1 MEIVLICPNFK
12 DFVPSKNVFS
22 SIFYFL
28 KTQNVILDFDEPLIA
43 SNTAKAALLY
53 WSGLFQLDNYEL
65 SGLSYT
71 VSP

>member
-12 DFVPSKNVFS
+12 DFVPSKNVFP